1 VGGLRGGERAAATQ
15 HAGEGG
21 SEGGGQL
28 GPGRVTLILKCGAT
42 QHGAAQA
49 TATPLSMAPH

>member
-1 VGGLRGGERAAATQ
+1 MGGLRGGEKAAATQ

-28 GPGRVTLILKCGAT
+28 GPGWVTLILKCGAT
-42 QHGAAQA
+42 QHDAAKD
-49 TATPLSMAPH
+49 TAAPLSMAPH